1 MRKSTFLVAA
11 GVAAVLMTAS
21 IAVAATRSTH
31 AATARLAASVT
42 ITTRSVSPYGK
53 ILVTSNG
60 RTIYMFVPDK
70 QTKVSCNKT
79 CQAVWPPV
87 KASKGEKL
95 VGKGGVKQS
104 LLKLDKNPLG
114 GYVVTYNR
122 WPLYTY
128 VADTAPGQAKGQ
140 GLNSTGGLWY
150 VLSPS
155 GAVIKKK

>member
-1 MRKSTFLVAA
+1 MRKSSFFVAA
-11 GVAAVLMTAS
+11 GVLAVLVTAS
-21 IAVAATRSTH
+21 VAVAARATH
-31 AATARLAASVT
+31 ARLAASVT
-42 ITTRSVSPYGK
+42 IKSRTVAPYGK
-53 ILVTSNG
+53 ILVTSAG

-70 QTKVSCNKT
+70 QSKVSCNRT

-95 VGKGGVKQS
+95 VGTDGVKRS
-104 LLKLDKNPLG
+104 LLKMDKNPLG

-128 VADTAPGQAKGQ
+128 AADTAPGQAKGQ
-140 GLNSTGGLWY
+140 GLNSTGGFWY
-150 VLSPS
+150 VLSVS